1 MLDSAIDII
10 SPDWPAPAGVVACCT
25 TRRGGVSEGAYTS
38 LNLAHHVDDVPERV
52 AANRT
57 RLRDQLGL
65 PGEPQWLAQ
74 THSIDVVDLDNSD
87 LREADAAVTRSAGT
101 IAVVMTADC
110 LPVLFCNRDGTEVA
124 AAHAGWRGL
133 VNGVLEAT
141 VMRMRSEAP
150 ALLAWLGPA
159 IGPRHFEVGEEV
171 RNAFN
176 SQHAED
182 DASFSANRP
191 GHYLADLYSLARAR
205 LNRLGVGHICGGEY
219 CTFAD
224 RERFFSYRRE
234 ARTGR
239 QASLIYIR

>member
-10 SPDWPAPAGVVACCT
+10 SPDWPAPAEVVACCT

-65 PGEPQWLAQ
+65 PSEPQWLAQ

-124 AAHAGWRGL
+124 AVHAGWRGL

-141 VMRMRSEAP
+141 VMRMHSEAP
-150 ALLAWLGPA
+150 QLLAWLGPA
-159 IGPRHFEVGEEV
+159 IGPQHFEVGEEV
-171 RNAFN
+171 RSAFTA
-176 SQHAED
+176 QHAED
-182 DASFSANRP
+182 DAAFSVNRP